1 MQDTGTHAIDR
12 IMATKPEFL
21 QNDDFLQKLYD
32 EIAADP

>member
-1 MQDTGTHAIDR
+1 MEDTGTNAIEA
-12 IMATKPEFL
+12 IMSTKPEFL